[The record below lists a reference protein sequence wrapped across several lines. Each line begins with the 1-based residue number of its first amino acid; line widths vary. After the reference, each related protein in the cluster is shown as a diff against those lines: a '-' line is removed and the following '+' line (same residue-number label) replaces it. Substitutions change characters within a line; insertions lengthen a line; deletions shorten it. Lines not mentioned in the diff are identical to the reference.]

1 MTGAFMQSITAM
13 FFHMIKVLLWILSL
27 DFISVCIYHGNMAFS
42 LLNYVYY
49 IGFAI
54 IAFMLASIFRLMA
67 IETEQSTERER
78 VLGIFTAVMSVIPMI
93 EIIVSFF
100 KEVG

>member
-1 MTGAFMQSITAM
+1 MKKTISIIA
-13 FFHMIKVLLWILSL
+13 
-27 DFISVCIYHGNMAFS
+27 S
-42 LLNYVYY
+42 LLVCAGLQAQ
-49 IGFAI
+49 I
-54 IAFMLASIFRLMA
+54 
-67 IETEQSTERER
+67 TERER